1 MKVQRNPLS
10 CRRIRTLLWILF
22 AAGVFAAA
30 VFPFDNRNL
39 RMVMVSSTGEEYTIC
54 LNNTDISSRSC
65 KALKLPQLPS
75 DTLITKVRFFGASR
89 TIRIMEMTYSAFYHV
104 LEDPQA
110 SHAVWKEEGVLLSA
124 GSGQMLYMNDAFADH
139 MQELSASFGQER
151 LLLMGGLFCVLLI
164 LLLAVTAAEDWKSEN
179 HYDNHSP
186 VYEFKKFAL
195 DMKKYSQYMYY
206 AAKTDLKAEVANSY
220 LNRLWWLLEPFFNMI
235 VYVVVFGKI
244 MGNSIENYATFIYSS
259 LLMWNY
265 FSKTLNYSVKLVR
278 NNKDIISKVYVP
290 KFILLFSNMIL
301 NFLKLLFS
309 LTVLIPMLIL
319 FQVKLT
325 WAAVW
330 ILPAYLVL
338 ILLSFG
344 VGMLFLH
351 FGVYVDDLSYAVGI
365 LLSMLMFLSGIF
377 YDAMTTLDAPLNGM
391 VLVLNPVAIAVDTM
405 RNALLYGT
413 VSNVPQILLWA
424 VISVIL
430 CCIGVHIV
438 YKNENAY
445 VKIV

>member
-1 MKVQRNPLS
+1 MKIQRRTS
-10 CRRIRTLLWILF
+10 VYRRIRVLVWILF
-22 AAGVFAAA
+22 AAGVFAVA

-39 RMVMVSSTGEEYTIC
+39 TLVLVGESSDEYEIR
-54 LNNTDISSRSC
+54 LDNTDIANHSYQI
-65 KALKLPQLPS
+65 LKLPDLPGE
-75 DTLITKVRFFGASR
+75 TLITKVRFFGAGK
-89 TIRIMEMTYSAFYHV
+89 TMRIMEMTHSAFYNA
-104 LEDPQA
+104 LADPQA
-110 SHAVWKEEGVLLSA
+110 SHAQWKEEGILLSGA
-124 GSGQMLYMNDAFADH
+124 AGQMLDMNDAFWEQ
-139 MQELSASFGQER
+139 MQTLSASFFQER
-151 LLLMGGLFCVLLI
+151 LLLMGGLFGI
-164 LLLAVTAAEDWKSEN
+164 MLLLFMIAAVIEDWKSEYN
-179 HYDNHSP
+179 QNNHSP
-186 VYEFKKFAL
+186 VHEVKKFIS
-195 DMKKYSQYMYY
+195 DMKKYNQYMYY

-220 LNRLWWLLEPFFNMI
+220 LNRLWWLLEPFFNML
-235 VYVVVFGKI
+235 VYVIVFGKI
-244 MGNSIENYATFIYSS
+244 MGNSIENYATFVYSS

-309 LTVLIPMLIL
+309 LTVLIPMLII
-319 FQVKLT
+319 FQVKIT

-330 ILPAYLVL
+330 ILPAYLTL

-377 YDAMTTLDAPLNGM
+377 YDAMTTLDAPLNGIM
-391 VLVLNPVAIAVDTM
+391 LVLNPVAMVIDTM
-405 RNALLYGT
+405 RNALLYGM
-413 VSNVPQILLWA
+413 VSNVPQIVLWL
-424 VISVIL
+424 VISALL
-430 CCIGVHIV
+430 CCMGVHVV